1 MATLI
6 EEAASQRPA
15 PDAIVVVT
23 DGWTRWPKNRLRP
36 RVVACLTEEPGSE
49 HYRVPD
55 WITKIVLH
63 ECQP

>member
-23 DGWTRWPKNRLRP
+23 DGWTCWPRKRLRP
-36 RVVACLTEEPGSE
+36 RVVACLTEEPDSE
-49 HYRVPD
+49 RYRVP
-55 WITKIVLH
+55 
-63 ECQP
+63 E